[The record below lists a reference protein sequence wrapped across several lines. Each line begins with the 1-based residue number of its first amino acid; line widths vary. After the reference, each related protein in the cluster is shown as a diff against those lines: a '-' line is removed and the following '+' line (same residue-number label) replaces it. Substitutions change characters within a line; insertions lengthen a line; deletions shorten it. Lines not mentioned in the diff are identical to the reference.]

1 MRVNLIYFSATDRTA
16 KVVKEI
22 GSAISDEL
30 FENDITLEENRNEG
44 LVFTEKDLVIVGVPV
59 YAGRVP
65 KFLVEYFNKV
75 KGNNTLVIFVVTYGN
90 RAYEDALLEL
100 KNTFEE
106 NGFIGVGAT
115 AFVGEHS
122 YTELLGSGRPNKED
136 LEIAKKF
143 GYRVKIKI
151 DSIKDIS
158 EIGNLNVPG
167 NYPYVV
173 KVSKMKPMAPE
184 TNYNCIDCGICANAC
199 PTNAISK
206 QNSRLVDKERCIKCC
221 RCIRNCPVSAKEMTN
236 SEYIEMRDFLIN
248 NWSNIYNSPE
258 IYIY

>member
-22 GSAISDEL
+22 ASAISDEL

-122 YTELLGSGRPNKED
+122 YTDLLGSGRPNKED

-143 GYRVKIKI
+143 GDRVKIKI
-151 DSIKDIS
+151 NSIKDIS

-184 TNYNCIDCGICANAC
+184 TNDNCIDCGICKNSC

-206 QNSRLVDKERCIKCC
+206 QNCRIVDKERCIKCC

>member
-143 GYRVKIKI
+143 GDRVKIKI
-151 DSIKDIS
+151 NSIKDIS

-184 TNYNCIDCGICANAC
+184 TNDNCIDCGICKNSC

-206 QNSRLVDKERCIKCC
+206 QNCRIVDKERCIKCC

-236 SEYIEMRDFLIN
+236 SEYIEMKDFLIN

>member
-143 GYRVKIKI
+143 GDRVKIKI

-184 TNYNCIDCGICANAC
+184 TNDNCIDCGICENCC

-206 QNSRLVDKERCIKCC
+206 QNCRIVDRERCIKCC

-248 NWSNIYNSPE
+248 NWSNVYNSPE

>member
-22 GSAISDEL
+22 GSAISNEL

-106 NGFIGVGAT
+106 NGFIGVGAA

-122 YTELLGSGRPNKED
+122 YTELLGSGRPNKKD

-143 GYRVKIKI
+143 GDRVKIKI

-184 TNYNCIDCGICANAC
+184 TNDNCIDCGICKNSC
-199 PTNAISK
+199 PTNAISN
-206 QNSRLVDKERCIKCC
+206 QNCRIVDKERCIKCC
-221 RCIRNCPVSAKEMTN
+221 RCIRNCPVGAKEMTN

>member
-143 GYRVKIKI
+143 GDRVKIKI
-151 DSIKDIS
+151 NSIKDIS

-184 TNYNCIDCGICANAC
+184 TNDNCIDCGICKNSC

-206 QNSRLVDKERCIKCC
+206 QNSRIVDKERCIKCC

>member
-122 YTELLGSGRPNKED
+122 YTELLGSGRPNKKD

-143 GYRVKIKI
+143 GNRVKIKI

-184 TNYNCIDCGICANAC
+184 TNDNCIDCGICANSC

-206 QNSRLVDKERCIKCC
+206 QNYRLVDKERCIKCC

-236 SEYIEMRDFLIN
+236 SEYIEMKDFLIN